1 MKKVSILLV
10 TGALML
16 SSCAKNNDVKELKT
30 EIDSVSYAVG
40 LDISQ
45 QMPKSIKN
53 INTDAFLSGYEDMA
67 TEFDA
72 NTEDNQS
79 KVCLIDERELGT
91 VMNQFQQVM
100 QQKMFAQREAEMAAG
115 ALGEEY
121 VPEPLEQGVFKLGDK
136 NLETEIDSISYAIG
150 MSTFMQLERSIP
162 DFSLNAFKTGFKQG
176 TNNTD
181 KLLIDLDQTQPIIQ
195 AYMMRASE
203 RQAAVQEEENL
214 KLNEQGLAFLAENA
228 KRDGVVVTESGLQY
242 EIIQKGN
249 DTYPTASSNV
259 TVHYTGETPEG
270 VVFDS
275 SRTKNS
281 PASFGLNQVIK
292 GWTEGVQ
299 LMGEGAIYK
308 FYIPQELAYGANPR
322 PGSPIKPYMPLV
334 FEVELI
340 SVND

>member
-1 MKKVSILLV
+1 MKNAGILLV

-16 SSCAKNNDVKELKT
+16 SSCAKNKEVKELKT
-30 EIDSVSYAVG
+30 EIDSVSYAIG

-45 QMPKSIKN
+45 QMPKSIEN
-53 INTDAFLSGYEDMA
+53 INTDAFLSGYEVLA
-67 TEFDA
+67 TDLDE
-72 NTEDNQS
+72 NQS
-79 KVCLIDERELGT
+79 KVSLIDESDLAM
-91 VMNQFQQVM
+91 VMNQFQQIM
-100 QQKMFAQREAEMAAG
+100 QQKALAEREAQMAAG
-115 ALGEEY
+115 TIGEEY
-121 VPEPLEQGVFKLGDK
+121 VPEPLDQGTFKIGDK
-136 NLETEIDSISYAIG
+136 NLENEIDSISYALG
-150 MSTFMQLERSIP
+150 MSTFMQVNRSIP
-162 DFSLNAFKTGFKQG
+162 EVSLIAFKTGYNQG
-176 TNNTD
+176 LSNTD
-181 KLLIDLDQTQPIIQ
+181 ELLIDLDQTQQIIK
-195 AYMMRASE
+195 AYMMGANE
-203 RQAAVQEEENL
+203 RQVAAQEEENL
-214 KLNEQGLAFLAENA
+214 KLNEEGLVFLAENA

-242 EIIQKGN
+242 EIVQKGN
-249 DTYPTASSNV
+249 DTYPTATSNV

-275 SRTKNS
+275 SRTKDS

-340 SVND
+340 SVNN

>member
-1 MKKVSILLV
+1 MKKAGILLV

-16 SSCAKNNDVKELKT
+16 SSCAKNNEVKELKT
-30 EIDSVSYAVG
+30 EIDSVSYAIG

-45 QMPKSIKN
+45 QMPKSIEN
-53 INTDAFLSGYEDMA
+53 INTDAFLSGYESSSL
-67 TEFDA
+67 E
-72 NTEDNQS
+72 NS
-79 KVCLIDERELGT
+79 LINESDLGV
-91 VMNQFQQVM
+91 VMNKFQQIM
-100 QQKMFAQREAEMAAG
+100 QQKALAEREAQMAAG
-115 ALGEEY
+115 AIGEEY
-121 VPEPLEQGVFKLGDK
+121 VPEPLDQGTFKIGDK
-136 NLETEIDSISYAIG
+136 NLENEIDSISYALG
-150 MSTFMQLERSIP
+150 MSTFMQVNRSIP
-162 DFSLNAFKTGFKQG
+162 EVSLNAFKTGFNQG
-176 TNNTD
+176 LNNTD
-181 KLLIDLDQTQPIIQ
+181 ELLIDLDQTQPIIQ
-195 AYMMRASE
+195 GYMMGANE
-203 RQAAVQEEENL
+203 RQAATQIEE
-214 KLNEQGLAFLAENA
+214 GLAFLAENA

-242 EIIQKGN
+242 EIVQKGN
-249 DTYPTASSNV
+249 DTYPTATSNV

-275 SRTKNS
+275 SRTKDS

-340 SVND
+340 SVNN